1 MLLYELGPPEIPHRD
16 AAKYGKI
23 HLTSVLIYLVVQS
36 HFEGVLLNQNLRY
49 HNSWSEKVKTPSKVR
64 AMQHVLRSPLNENY
78 SWFIEWMRCITLRTF
93 RVPVEYKN
101 LLSFKQ
107 LGEVSKQVGSDIDW
121 SSEQI

>member
-1 MLLYELGPPEIPHRD
+1 M
-16 AAKYGKI
+16 
-23 HLTSVLIYLVVQS
+23 
-36 HFEGVLLNQNLRY
+36 Y
-49 HNSWSEKVKTPSKVR
+49 HKSWTEKVKTPSKFR
-64 AMQHVLRSPLNENY
+64 AMQHVLHSPLNENY

-121 SSEQI
+121 SSKQI